1 MEIFDCFIG
10 MDNVVE
16 VNPVELVRCIFISEP
31 VNFVLEYCFVS
42 NLFDP
47 GVYNF
52 INLPFLLAVDLNQRW
67 RRLNASGD
75 GIFLGRFELR
85 DMECWVNV
93 LEGLRE
99 LDVVGLRT
107 DFADYFVRAKVLLS
121 KLLQR
126 VSHPKEFCD
135 DIDF

>member
-10 MDNVVE
+10 VDNVIE
-16 VNPVELVRCIFISEP
+16 VNPVELVGHIFISEP
-31 VNFVLEYCFVS
+31 VNFVLEYCFAS

-52 INLPFLLAVDLNQRW
+52 VDLPFLLAIVLDRRW

-75 GIFLGRFELR
+75 GVFLGGFELR
-85 DMECWVNV
+85 DVECWVNI

-99 LDVVGLRT
+99 LDTVGLGT
-107 DFADYFVRAKVLLS
+107 DFADYFVRAEVSFCELLRRAS
-121 KLLQR
+121 R
-126 VSHPKEFCD
+126 PKEFCD

>member
-16 VNPVELVRCIFISEP
+16 VNSVELVGHIFVSEP
-31 VNFVLEYCFVS
+31 ANFVLEYCFAS
-42 NLFDP
+42 DSFDP
-47 GVYNF
+47 GVYDF
-52 INLPFLLAVDLNQRW
+52 INLPSLLAIDLDQRW
-67 RRLNASGD
+67 RRLNMSGE
-75 GIFLGRFELR
+75 GVFLGGFELR
-85 DMECWVNV
+85 DVECWVNI